1 LSSVHGSIHC
11 EDTRAH
17 YMHLHIHL
25 LDRNIL
31 CSLIVDFITARRRQA
46 DRSATASL
54 LLEGTSFIQALLL
67 TILLSEDPCTLVSLL
82 LGVGLACLD
91 EALDSAGEASR
102 RRLRGLL
109 DSALLAELSVSLL
122 LRRRRGGVEVCCCEA
137 VSWSTFVLGAID
149 VDAARLRLLS
159 SLSTDRSDSGII
171 LVTAGLG
178 VRVRCLPSCV
188 VAFLFA
194 MSSNKSI
201 FTLLISTASF
211 LTSTSL
217 SNSSIFTLIIS
228 FFFIPSGDRL
238 LTGTSLLLAL
248 YASSILSTSFRFASV
263 LANLTISSTSR
274 KVRT

>member
-1 LSSVHGSIHC
+1 MDRHIAKIPRL
-11 EDTRAH
+11 H
-17 YMHLHIHL
+17 YTHLHIHL
-25 LDRNIL
+25 LHRNIL

-54 LLEGTSFIQALLL
+54 LLEGTSSIQALLL
-67 TILLSEDPCTLVSLL
+67 SILLSEDPSTLTSLLPL

-122 LRRRRGGVEVCCCEA
+122 LRRRRGGGVEFCGCEA
-137 VSWSTFVLGAID
+137 VFCSILVLGAIETE
-149 VDAARLRLLS
+149 AARLRLLS
-159 SLSTDRSDSGII
+159 SLSTDRSDSNVRIR
-171 LVTAGLG
+171 VTAGLG
-178 VRVRCLPSCV
+178 VRVLCLPSCV

-201 FTLLISTASF
+201 FTLLISASF
-211 LTSTSL
+211 LTSTSF

-228 FFFIPSGDRL
+228 FFFIPSGDRVL
-238 LTGTSLLLAL
+238 IDTELLLAL
-248 YASSILSTSFRFASV
+248 YASSILSTSFLFASV
-263 LANLTISSTSR
+263 LASLTTSSTSR